1 MAESP
6 RRVDLRLTIPAAAPY
21 RALAAE
27 MMERF
32 AAYMG
37 ADAGAAKSLAQ
48 GIVAAI
54 APVADAQPD
63 KPIDVQMSAEG
74 RELVV
79 TAKSGSTTKRTICP
93 LPD

>member
-21 RALAAE
+21 RAVAAE
-27 MMERF
+27 IMERF
-32 AAYMG
+32 AAYLG
-37 ADAGAAKSLAQ
+37 ADSGAAKSLAQ
-48 GIVAAI
+48 AIEAAI
-54 APVADAQPD
+54 APAADAQPD
-63 KPIDVQMSAEG
+63 NPIDVEMSAKG

-79 TAKSGSTTKRTICP
+79 TANAGSTTKRTTCP